1 MEKNWYYGSKEHR
14 QGPVSSEELKA
25 LVHDGGLPRETLVC
39 EEGSENWCPIEE
51 LQEVFMQTDTDV
63 PEPKSREK
71 EDELNTKETSSE
83 RVHPWHRFWAR
94 MLDYIIFI
102 FVVRFIFSMI
112 PMPFFINYPPS
123 LFIILIFL
131 FCFIEAGL
139 ICSWT
144 STIGKSLF
152 GIYIRKK
159 DGSKLNYREALCR
172 SLSVWWLGLGAGLP
186 IVMLVTM
193 IVACVKLSNNFI
205 TTWDRKGDIVVQHR
219 PLKPGRIVG
228 IVILYVFLSY
238 VLFPY
243 FNMTSVWVEPVSKI
257 VTLCH

>member
-1 MEKNWYYGSKEHR
+1 MSKNWYYGSKEHK

-25 LVHDGGLPRETLVC
+25 LVHKGSLPRETLVC
-39 EEGSENWCPIEE
+39 EEGSENWQPIED

-63 PEPKSREK
+63 PEPEARGDKDEPCINEKS
-71 EDELNTKETSSE
+71 SSK
-83 RVHPWHRFWAR
+83 VHPWHRFWAR
-94 MLDYIIFI
+94 MLDYIVFI
-102 FVVRFIFSMI
+102 FVVRLIFSAI
-112 PMPFFINYPPS
+112 PTPFFFFYPPS
-123 LFIILIFL
+123 MFVILIFL
-131 FCFIEAGL
+131 FCFIEAAM

-152 GIYIRKK
+152 GIYVRKK
-159 DGSKLNYREALCR
+159 DGSKLNYREAICR

-186 IVMLVTM
+186 IVILVTM
-193 IVACVKLSNNFI
+193 IVACVKLSNNYI
-205 TTWDRKGDIVVQHR
+205 TTWDRKGDIVVEHR

-228 IVILYVFLSY
+228 IVIIYVLLSY

-257 VTLCH
+257 VT